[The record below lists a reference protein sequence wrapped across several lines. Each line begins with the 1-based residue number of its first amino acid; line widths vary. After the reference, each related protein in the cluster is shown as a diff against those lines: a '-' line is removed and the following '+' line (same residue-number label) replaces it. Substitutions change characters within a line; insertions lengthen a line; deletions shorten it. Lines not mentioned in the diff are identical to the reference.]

1 MTEEAIQR
9 FEQLFRDGAH
19 ALEACEEVGISR
31 QTYYEHLKSNK
42 DFSDRMEAAR
52 EYVTEI
58 ALAVVSKRIKRGDTE
73 TSKWWLE
80 RRAKDKFSTRNELT
94 GADGKDL
101 APAPMLGGKT
111 VDAVPNNNSNK
122 QAS

>member
-1 MTEEAIQR
+1 M
-9 FEQLFRDGAH
+9 RDN
-19 ALEACEEVGISR
+19 
-31 QTYYEHLKSNK
+31 Q
-42 DFSDRMEAAR
+42 DFSQRIELAKD
-52 EYVTEI
+52 YVTE
-58 ALAVVSKRIKRGDTE
+58 LARGVVSRRIKRGDADS
-73 TSKWWLE
+73 SKWWLE